1 MNARNTAA
9 GYGWVT
15 RFLHWLTLILMLG
28 QFVLGYAM
36 EGLGEWLLG
45 EMDSLGHGRGG
56 GDERLVFAHAWLGSI
71 ILAIAFVRIGW
82 RLTTPLP
89 AWDERLTDLDRRIER
104 LAELALYWLMVLIP
118 TTGLALLFL
127 SGEER
132 EVSDGEWLPPFDLIG
147 DDVLLALHVAGHI
160 AYFVALAFHV
170 GIAVRRRTLG
180 RIF

>member
-1 MNARNTAA
+1 MSARNTAA

-15 RFLHWLTLILMLG
+15 RFLHWVTLMLMLG

-45 EMDSLGHGRGG
+45 EMDSLGHGRGD

-71 ILAIAFVRIGW
+71 ILAIAFVRIVW

-89 AWDERLTDLDRRIER
+89 AWDERLTDRDRRLER
-104 LAELALYWLMVLIP
+104 WAELVLYWLLVLIP
-118 TTGLALLFL
+118 ASGLALLYL

-132 EVSDGEWLPPFDLIG
+132 EVADGEWFPPYDLISE
-147 DDVLLALHVAGHI
+147 DLLLGLHIAGHI
-160 AYFVALAFHV
+160 TCYIALAVHI
-170 GIAVRRRTLG
+170 GIAVRRRTLS

>member
-1 MNARNTAA
+1 MTARNSAS

-15 RFLHWLTLILMLG
+15 RVLHGVTLVLLVA

-45 EMDSLGHGRGG
+45 EMDSLGGGRGD
-56 GDERLVFAHAWLGSI
+56 GDERLVFAHAWLGGT

-89 AWDERLTDLDRRIER
+89 PWDDRLSELDRRIER
-104 LAELALYWLMVLIP
+104 LAELALYWLLVLVP
-118 TTGLALLFL
+118 ASGLALLFL
-127 SGEER
+127 SGKER
-132 EVSDGEWLPPFDLIG
+132 EVSDGEWQPPYDLVG
-147 DDVLLALHVAGHI
+147 DDLLLGLHVAGHI
-160 AYFVALAFHV
+160 TYFVVLAVHA

>member
-1 MNARNTAA
+1 MTARNSAS

-15 RFLHWLTLILMLG
+15 RLLHWVILVLMLA

-36 EGLGEWLLG
+36 EGLGDWLFG
-45 EMDSLGHGRGG
+45 EMDSLGHGRGDG
-56 GDERLVFAHAWLGSI
+56 GERLVFAHAWLGGI
-71 ILAIAFVRIGW
+71 ILAVAVVRIGW

-89 AWDERLTDLDRRIER
+89 AWDERLSDLDRRIER
-104 LAELALYWLMVLIP
+104 LAELVLYWLLVLVP
-118 TTGLALLFL
+118 ASGLALLYL

-132 EVSDGEWLPPFDLIG
+132 EVASGEWLPPYDLMSA
-147 DDVLLALHVAGHI
+147 DLLLGLHVAGH
-160 AYFVALAFHV
+160 VACYLALLAHI

>member
-15 RFLHWLTLILMLG
+15 RLLHWVILVLMLA

-45 EMDSLGHGRGG
+45 EMDSLGHGRGDG
-56 GDERLVFAHAWLGSI
+56 GERLVFAHAWLGSI
-71 ILAIAFVRIGW
+71 ILAVAFVRIGW

-104 LAELALYWLMVLIP
+104 RTELALYWLMVLIP
-118 TTGLALLFL
+118 ISGLALLFL

-147 DDVLLALHVAGHI
+147 DDVLLAVHVAGHI
-160 AYFVALAFHV
+160 ACFVALAFHV
-170 GIAVRRRTLG
+170 GIALRRRTLR